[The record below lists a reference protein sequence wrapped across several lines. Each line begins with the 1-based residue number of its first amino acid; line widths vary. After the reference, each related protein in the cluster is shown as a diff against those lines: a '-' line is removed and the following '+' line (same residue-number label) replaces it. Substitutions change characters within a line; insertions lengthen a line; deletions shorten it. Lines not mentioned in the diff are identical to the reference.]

1 MPNSP
6 ANPHT
11 ATTQKRARK
20 AIVLLAPG
28 SLFSA
33 AEENEI
39 DYLQVIE
46 VRRSAGGRRLDQAI
60 LQYDLARFGK
70 RIENLKTPTGMGV
83 ELQIRVADESGEGSI
98 AVFCGELLEQSVSIS
113 PDGETATIVASIE
126 PYHFGE
132 LLLGIPVWNV
142 VMNEEMLIDDDPIFN
157 PYVDGIQQTNRDV
170 THTHGGD
177 FDYDLFIDPE
187 SIRTDAARNEQEQLD
202 FGDEA
207 DGWDMHRAIYTLQG
221 ICNENQT
228 FIKRASNTNSL
239 FPGPFE
245 GAPPPHNIRLRR
257 GRYLPE
263 YLDAVLNPHGY
274 DWFVKNEIV
283 EDEESGDQTFERRIR
298 FFKRGG
304 DPARIEPKKIYLQAI
319 GEELDLALTNAS
331 ESSVTTN
338 IADIANEV
346 IGQGSFVERQ
356 ITIELQ
362 RTWSVSDDATDLQD
376 LQISNPLSDFH
387 TTKQKVWRKWIGNEA
402 GDIDPSEVGR
412 TVQLPSFTEAFGEGN
427 WVRRR
432 RRIGRCLQFDE
443 TEKRAAPIVEWMSPY
458 TNQWEE
464 IPPEWACTI
473 LDDQIGVYFSG
484 DTPPLE
490 LVNAGANARI
500 RITGTIKGDKRVQS
514 TATRRNTSPNINT
527 IKLFIDLSD
536 RFHDRQV
543 VTTGTLASQPAT
555 GGNGSDE
562 QQNGEEMRTYLEELQ
577 DIEDSAAIQAEFTLF
592 GLHFEYEIGDSIESI
607 AGRDISLN
615 RNAEERE
622 DKKYPQITAI
632 RHLWQQQRT
641 VLTLDTFDQV
651 IEWPEILPKQGAKT
665 HI

>member
-1 MPNSP
+1 MPSAPN
-6 ANPHT
+6 NPHT

-20 AIVLLAPG
+20 AIVLLASS
-28 SLFSA
+28 SLFTA
-33 AEENEI
+33 VEENEI

-83 ELQIRVADESGEGSI
+83 EVQIRVADEAGEATI
-98 AVFCGELLEQSVSIS
+98 AVFCGELLEQSISIS
-113 PDGETATIVASIE
+113 PDGETATVVASIE
-126 PYHFGE
+126 PYHFGD

-142 VMNEEMLIDDDPIFN
+142 NKNEQTLIDDDPVFN
-157 PYVDGIQQTNRDV
+157 PYVDGIQQTNRD
-170 THTHGGD
+170 TAHTHGGD

-187 SIRTDAARNEQEQLD
+187 SIRTSTSRTFQEQT
-202 FGDEA
+202 GEA

-221 ICNENQT
+221 MCNEDQT

-245 GAPPPHNIRLRR
+245 NAPPPHNIRLRR

-263 YLDAVLNPHGY
+263 YLDAVLHPHGY
-274 DWFVKNEIV
+274 DWFVSNEIV
-283 EDEESGDQTFERRIR
+283 EDEEENPTFERRIK

-304 DPARIEPKKIYLQAI
+304 DPERIEPKKIYLQAL

-338 IADIANEV
+338 IADIANE
-346 IGQGSFVERQ
+346 ILGQGSLVERQ

-362 RTWSVSDDATDLQD
+362 RTWSESDDATDLQD
-376 LQISNPLSDFH
+376 MQISDPLSDFH
-387 TTKQKVWRKWIGNEA
+387 STKQKVWRKWAGNEA
-402 GDIDPSEVGR
+402 GDFNDVRDENATPNFDSV
-412 TVQLPSFTEAFGEGN
+412 FGEGN
-427 WVRRR
+427 WIARRR
-432 RRIGRCLQFDE
+432 RMGRCLQFDE
-443 TEKRAAPIVEWMSPY
+443 TEKRAAPVVEWMSPY
-458 TNQWEE
+458 TQQWEE

-490 LVNAGANARI
+490 LVNAGANARV

-543 VTTGTLASQPAT
+543 VTTGDYASEAAT

-562 QQNGEEMRTYLEELQ
+562 QQNGDEMLDYLEELQ

-592 GLHFEYEIGDSIESI
+592 GLHFEYEIGDSINSI
-607 AGRDISLN
+607 AGRDIDLN

-641 VLTLDTFDQV
+641 VLTLDTFDNI
-651 IEWPEILPKQGAKT
+651 IEWPEILPKQGAKS

>member
-1 MPNSP
+1 MPSAPN
-6 ANPHT
+6 NPYT

-20 AIVLLAPG
+20 AIVLLASS
-28 SLFSA
+28 SLFTA
-33 AEENEI
+33 VEENEI

-46 VRRSAGGRRLDQAI
+46 IRRSAGGRRLDQAI

-83 ELQIRVADESGEGSI
+83 EIQIRVADESGEGTI
-98 AVFCGELLEQSVSIS
+98 AVFCGELLEQSISIS
-113 PDGETATIVASIE
+113 PDGETATVVASIE
-126 PYHFGE
+126 PYHFGD

-142 VMNEEMLIDDDPIFN
+142 NKNEQMLIDDDPIFN
-157 PYVDGIQQTNRDV
+157 PYVDGIQQTNRD
-170 THTHGGD
+170 TAHTHGGD

-187 SIRTDAARNEQEQLD
+187 SIRTASARKEQEQT
-202 FGDEA
+202 GEA

-221 ICNENQT
+221 LCNEDQT

-263 YLDAVLNPHGY
+263 YLDAVLHPHGY
-274 DWFVKNEIV
+274 DWFVINEIV
-283 EDEESGDQTFERRIR
+283 EDEEENPTFERRIK

-304 DPARIEPKKIYLQAI
+304 DPERIEPKKIFLQAI
-319 GEELDLALTNAS
+319 GEELDLAQTNAS

-338 IADIANEV
+338 IADIANEIV
-346 IGQGSFVERQ
+346 GQGSLVERQ

-362 RTWSVSDDATDLQD
+362 RTWSTSDDNTDLQD
-376 LQISNPLSDFH
+376 MQISNPLSDFH

-402 GDIDPSEVGR
+402 GDIDVLEVGGR
-412 TVQLPSFTEAFGEGN
+412 TVFYPQFDSVFGEGN
-427 WVRRR
+427 WVARRR
-432 RRIGRCLQFDE
+432 RMGRCLQFDE
-443 TEKRAAPIVEWMSPY
+443 TEKRAAPVVEWMSPY
-458 TNQWEE
+458 TQQWEE

-490 LVNAGANARI
+490 LVNAGANARV

-514 TATRRNTSPNINT
+514 TSTRRNTSPNINT

-543 VTTGTLASQPAT
+543 ITTGDYASEAAT

-562 QQNGEEMRTYLEELQ
+562 QQNGEEMLDYLDDLQ

-615 RNAEERE
+615 RNAEERK

-641 VLTLDTFDQV
+641 VLTLDTFDNI
-651 IEWPEILPKQGAKT
+651 IEWPEILPKQGAKS